1 MPQKLKQFLASEK
14 IKASQFAAA
23 IGYGDGAVSHILSGR
38 NKPAWE
44 MICKILTAYPQLNPD
59 WLLRGEGPMYRPGM
73 APGQVT
79 DQPMPIPDTSAIET
93 EPNEETPKNEP
104 IVSSASTSSTAPATP
119 TPRPT
124 AAPSISLASSEKP
137 IKRIVVLYTDNT
149 FESYTPNE

>member
-14 IKASQFAAA
+14 IKASQFATA

-44 MICKILTAYPQLNPD
+44 MICKILAAYPQLNPD

-73 APGQVT
+73 GPGQVT
-79 DQPMPIPDTSAIET
+79 DQPMPIPDTSAIEPKDKEEKPSSS
-93 EPNEETPKNEP
+93 EPT
-104 IVSSASTSSTAPATP
+104 VSRATP
-119 TPRPT
+119 PTPAPRPSH
-124 AAPSISLASSEKP
+124 APTISLASSEKP
-137 IKRIVVLYTDNT
+137 IKRIVVLYADNT

>member
-14 IKASQFAAA
+14 IKASQFATA

-44 MICKILTAYPQLNPD
+44 MICKILAAYPQLNPD

-73 APGQVT
+73 GPGQVT
-79 DQPMPIPDTSAIET
+79 DQPMPIPDLSAIDSKDKEE
-93 EPNEETPKNEP
+93 EPSSSEP
-104 IVSSASTSSTAPATP
+104 TVSRATP
-119 TPRPT
+119 PTPSPRPSN
-124 AAPSISLASSEKP
+124 APTISLASSEKP
-137 IKRIVVLYTDNT
+137 IKRIVVLYADNT

>member
-44 MICKILTAYPQLNPD
+44 MICKILAAYPQLNPD

-79 DQPMPIPDTSAIET
+79 DQPMPIPDTSAIESM
-93 EPNEETPKNEP
+93 EDEQTPKNEP
-104 IVSSASTSSTAPATP
+104 TVSSASTSTAAPATP

-124 AAPSISLASSEKP
+124 AAPPVAVAPSAKP
-137 IKRIVVLYTDNT
+137 IKRIVVLYADNT